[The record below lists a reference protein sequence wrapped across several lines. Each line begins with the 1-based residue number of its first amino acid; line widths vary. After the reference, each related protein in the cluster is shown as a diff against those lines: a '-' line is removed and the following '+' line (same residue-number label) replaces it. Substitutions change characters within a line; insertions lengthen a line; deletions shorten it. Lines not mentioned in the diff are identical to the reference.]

1 MTIMEHPRRLIM
13 LVDDNRTNLLAG
25 KTALANDYAVLTVP
39 SARKMLETLEWSKPE
54 LILLDVDM
62 PEMNG
67 FEAIEI
73 LKSHPETRDIPVIF
87 LTAMG
92 ESASELGGLKL
103 GAVDYITNPCSAPE
117 LLKRIE
123 MHLLLRDRER
133 ALQDYNDNLQ
143 AMVAEKTKSVLRL
156 QNKLL
161 AAMAE
166 LIEGRDTTTGD
177 HIVNTRRYLGILLN
191 AAIETGIEAEQSSG
205 WDVELLLQSCQ
216 LHDIGKISIHDGIL
230 KKPGKLTPEEFEEMK
245 RHVLFGLGFI
255 EKLEDGEED
264 ILFLQ
269 YAKTL
274 IAFHHEKWDGSG
286 YPYGLSGENIP
297 LLGRMMA
304 IADVYDALTS
314 MRPYKKA
321 FSHEEAVRIIVEG
334 RGTHFDPQLTG
345 LFERA
350 AESFRLAS

>member
-1 MTIMEHPRRLIM
+1 MKNTRKLIM

-25 KTALANDYAVLTVP
+25 KMALADDYVVLTIP
-39 SARKMLETLEWSKPE
+39 SARKMLEMLEWSKPE

-92 ESASELGGLKL
+92 ESANELGGLKL
-103 GAVDYITNPCSAPE
+103 GAVDYITKPFSAPL

-161 AAMAE
+161 TAMAE
-166 LIEGRDTTTGD
+166 LVEGRDITTGN
-177 HIVNTRRYLGILLN
+177 HIANTQRYLGILLS
-191 AAIETGIEAEQSSG
+191 AMTEVGLEVEQIAE
-205 WDVELLLQSCQ
+205 WDVELLLQSSQ
-216 LHDIGKISIHDGIL
+216 LHDIGKIAIKDSIL
-230 KKPGKLTPEEFEEMK
+230 QKPGKLTEDEFSEMK
-245 RHVLFGLGFI
+245 KHVVFGVGFI

-264 ILFLQ
+264 SRFLQ

-274 IAFHHEKWDGSG
+274 AAYHHEKWDGSG

-297 LLGRMMA
+297 LPGRMMA

-314 MRPYKKA
+314 ERPYKVA
-321 FSHEEAVRIIVEG
+321 FRHEDAARIIVEG
-334 RGTHFDPQLTG
+334 KGRHFDPELVD
-345 LFERA
+345 LFEQV
-350 AESFRLAS
+350 AESFREAP

>member
-1 MTIMEHPRRLIM
+1 MQQSRKLIM

-25 KTALANDYAVLTVP
+25 KATLSENYAVLTTP
-39 SARKMLETLEWSKPE
+39 SARKMLETLEWSKPD
-54 LILLDVDM
+54 LILLDIDM

-67 FEAIEI
+67 FEAIKV
-73 LKSHPETRDIPVIF
+73 LKDCPDTRDIPVIF

-92 ESASELGGLKL
+92 ESANELEGLKL
-103 GAVDYITNPCSAPE
+103 GAVDYITKPFSAP
-117 LLKRIE
+117 LLCKRIE

-133 ALQDYNDNLQ
+133 ALKDYNDNLQ
-143 AMVAEKTKSVLRL
+143 TMVAEKTKSVLRL

-166 LIEGRDTTTGD
+166 LVEGRDTTTGD
-177 HIVNTRRYLGILLN
+177 HVMNTRHYLGILLS
-191 AAIETGIEAEQSSG
+191 AAIDAGIGTEQSSG

-216 LHDIGKISIHDGIL
+216 LHDIGKIAISDRIL

-245 RHVLFGLGFI
+245 QHVLFGVGFI

-264 ILFLQ
+264 VLFLQ

-274 IAFHHEKWDGSG
+274 IAYHHEKWDGSG
-286 YPYGLSGENIP
+286 YPHGLSGENIP

-314 MRPYKKA
+314 ERPYKKA
-321 FSHEEAVRIIVEG
+321 FSHEEAVGIIVEG
-334 RGTHFDPQLTG
+334 RGKHFDPWLVG
-345 LFERA
+345 LFEQR
-350 AESFRLAS
+350 AESFRQAS

>member
-1 MTIMEHPRRLIM
+1 MEHPRRLIM

-25 KTALANDYAVLTVP
+25 KTALANDYVVLTIP

-73 LKSHPETRDIPVIF
+73 LKSHPETRDIPVMF

-103 GAVDYITNPCSAPE
+103 GAVDYITKPFSAPL

-191 AAIETGIEAEQSSG
+191 AAMEAGIEAEQSSG
-205 WDVELLLQSCQ
+205 WNVELLLQSCQ
-216 LHDIGKISIHDGIL
+216 LHDIGKICIHDNIL
-230 KKPGKLTPEEFEEMK
+230 QKPGRLTPEEFEEMK
-245 RHVLFGLGFI
+245 RHVLFGLSFI

-286 YPYGLSGENIP
+286 YPYGLSAENIP

-304 IADVYDALTS
+304 IVDVYDALTS
-314 MRPYKKA
+314 ARPYKKA
-321 FSHEEAVRIIVEG
+321 FSHEEALRIMLEG
-334 RGTHFDPQLTG
+334 RGVHFDPWLID
-345 LFERA
+345 LFERV
-350 AESFRLAS
+350 AESFRSAS